1 MSRAAV
7 FLDRD
12 GTINVEKQY
21 LYRYEDWEWTPGA
34 IDAIKLF
41 NANGFLVIVVSNQA
55 GIARGL
61 YSELDV
67 RLLHEKVDWEL
78 CSQGAKINAYYYCPH
93 HPDFGNK
100 IVCGCRKPAPELLFR
115 AQKDWGIELSRSFM
129 IGDKADDVKAGQAAG
144 VKSILVS
151 TGYGTTERHLIDAEM
166 PFVRDLM
173 MASLL
178 ITTGELGL
186 DGRHGTR
193 IS

>member
-12 GTINVEKQY
+12 GTINVEKQH
-21 LYRYEDWEWTPGA
+21 LYRYEDWEWIPGA
-34 IDAIKLF
+34 IDAIKMF

-67 RLLHEKVDWEL
+67 RLLHEKVDLEL

-93 HPDFGNK
+93 HPEFGNK
-100 IVCGCRKPAPELLFR
+100 IVCGCRKPAPGLLFR

-129 IGDKADDVKAGQAAG
+129 IGDKADDVKAAQAAG

-151 TGYGTTERHLIDAEM
+151 TGYGTTERHLIDAKT

-178 ITTGELGL
+178 ITTGELNL
-186 DGRHGTR
+186 DVRHATK

>member
-1 MSRAAV
+1 MSRTAV

-34 IDAIKLF
+34 IDAIKMF

-93 HPDFGNK
+93 HPEFGNK

-129 IGDKADDVKAGQAAG
+129 IGDKAADVKAAQAAG

-151 TGYGTTERHLIDAEM
+151 TGYGTTERHLIDAEI

-178 ITTGELGL
+178 ITTGELNL
-186 DGRHGTR
+186 DVRHATR

>member
-21 LYRYEDWEWTPGA
+21 LYRYEDWEWIPGA
-34 IDAIKLF
+34 IAAIKMF

-78 CSQGAKINAYYYCPH
+78 CS
-93 HPDFGNK
+93 
-100 IVCGCRKPAPELLFR
+100 
-115 AQKDWGIELSRSFM
+115 
-129 IGDKADDVKAGQAAG
+129 
-144 VKSILVS
+144 
-151 TGYGTTERHLIDAEM
+151 
-166 PFVRDLM
+166 
-173 MASLL
+173 
-178 ITTGELGL
+178 
-186 DGRHGTR
+186 
-193 IS
+193 

>member
-34 IDAIKLF
+34 IDAIKMF

-93 HPDFGNK
+93 HPEFGNK

-178 ITTGELGL
+178 ITTGELNL
-186 DGRHGTR
+186 DVRHATR

>member
-1 MSRAAV
+1 MSRTAV

-34 IDAIKLF
+34 IDAIKMF

-93 HPDFGNK
+93 HPEFGNK

-144 VKSILVS
+144 VRSILVS

-178 ITTGELGL
+178 ITTGELNL
-186 DGRHGTR
+186 DVRHATR

>member
-12 GTINVEKQY
+12 GTINVEKRY
-21 LYRYEDWEWTPGA
+21 LYLYEDCEWIAWA
-34 IDAIKLF
+34 IDAIKMF

-93 HPDFGNK
+93 HPEFGNK

-178 ITTGELGL
+178 ITTGELNL
-186 DGRHGTR
+186 DVRHATR

>member
-34 IDAIKLF
+34 IDAIKML

-178 ITTGELGL
+178 ITTGELNL
-186 DGRHGTR
+186 DVRHATR